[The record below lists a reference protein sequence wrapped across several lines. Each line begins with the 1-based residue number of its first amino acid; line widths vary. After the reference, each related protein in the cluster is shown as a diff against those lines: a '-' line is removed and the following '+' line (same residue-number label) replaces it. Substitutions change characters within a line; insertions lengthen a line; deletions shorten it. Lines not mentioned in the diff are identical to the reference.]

1 MYVYVQHTNNDG
13 ITMFPEKVINILLI
27 EDEEYDVRRV
37 RNTIKPFS
45 KTINIRKVIS
55 NGRLALDALAA
66 EKDAFD
72 IIIMDFQIAGGLMGE
87 QLIREIKKID
97 PTLQIIVITKMTMNL
112 ADYNFANSLMMAGAF
127 WYCTKYP
134 GDIEE
139 YIYQPTDFFLSII
152 NAYQKRVLE
161 KEQSKAN
168 SKILRSIEETLSQ
181 KPIIGNSPSIITL
194 RHQIEKCAES
204 DASVLIS
211 GSSGTGKELVAVN
224 IHNRSKR
231 RLENFVPINCGSIPN
246 ELIESELF
254 GYEKGSFTGATSAKL
269 GLFEVANHGT
279 IFLDEI
285 GELPLNAQ
293 VKLLRVIQEG
303 ELEKIGR
310 REPIKVDV
318 RLISATNKNLEKEVE
333 EKRFREDLY
342 YRLNVIPVFVPPLR
356 DRPDDVPMLSEYFLG
371 QFSVDMGRVKPVITP
386 EAMSIL
392 QYAPWKGNVR
402 ELKNVMQR
410 LLFLDEKI
418 ITKELM
424 QKAVGLQVGQQSSS
438 GGDILNFSELQE
450 PLVLRDLERI
460 VRQRYIEYIRA
471 SSTSDAEASKKLGLA
486 PPNYHRM
493 CKELGIK

>member
-1 MYVYVQHTNNDG
+1 
-13 ITMFPEKVINILLI
+13 MFPDKVINVLLI
-27 EDEEYDVRRV
+27 EDEEFDVRRV

-45 KTINIRKVIS
+45 DTINIRKVIS

-66 EKDAFD
+66 EKERFD
-72 IIIMDFQIAGGLMGE
+72 VIIMDFQIAGGLMGE

-97 PTLQIIVITKMTMNL
+97 PTFQIIVITKMTVNL
-112 ADYNFANSLMMAGAF
+112 ADYDFANSLMMAGAF

-139 YIYQPTDFFLSII
+139 YIYQPTDFLLSVI

-161 KEQSKAN
+161 KQQTKAN

-181 KPIIGNSPSIITL
+181 KPIIGNSPSIIEL

-254 GYEKGSFTGATSAKL
+254 GYEKGSFTGATNAKL
-269 GLFEVANHGT
+269 GLFELANHGT

-285 GELPLNAQ
+285 AELPLNAQ
-293 VKLLRVIQEG
+293 VKLLRVIQGG

-318 RLISATNKNLEKEVE
+318 RLIAASNKNLEKEVE

-342 YRLNVIPVFVPPLR
+342 YRLNVIPVQVSPLR
-356 DRPDDVPMLSEYFLG
+356 DRHEDVPLLAEYFLQ
-371 QFSVDMGRVKPVITP
+371 QFSTDMGRSKPTIVP
-386 EAMSIL
+386 EAMAIL
-392 QYAPWKGNVR
+392 QFAPWKGNVR

-410 LLFLDEKI
+410 LLFIDEKI

-424 QKAVGLQVGQQSSS
+424 QKAVGLHFGQQSFS
-438 GGDILNFSELQE
+438 GGILNLSEIQE
-450 PLVLRDLERI
+450 PMVLRDLERI
-460 VRQRYIEYIRA
+460 VRQRYIEYIR
-471 SSTSDAEASKKLGLA
+471 SSSSSDAEASKKLGLA

>member
-1 MYVYVQHTNNDG
+1 
-13 ITMFPEKVINILLI
+13 MFPEKMINVLLI
-27 EDEEYDVRRV
+27 EDEEFDVRRV
-37 RNTIKPFS
+37 RNTIRPFA

-55 NGRLALDALAA
+55 NGRLALDALSA
-66 EKDAFD
+66 EKEIYDV
-72 IIIMDFQIAGGLMGE
+72 IIMDFQIAGGLMGE

-97 PTLQIIVITKMTMNL
+97 PTFQIIVITKMTVNL
-112 ADYNFANSLMMAGAF
+112 ADYDFANSLMLAGAF

-139 YIYQPTDFFLSII
+139 YIYQPTDFLLSII

-161 KEQSKAN
+161 RERSKAN
-168 SKILRSIEETLSQ
+168 SKILHSVEVTLTQ
-181 KPIIGNSPSIITL
+181 KPIIGNSPSIIQL

-204 DASVLIS
+204 DASVLIT

-254 GYEKGSFTGATSAKL
+254 GYEKGSFTGATSSKL
-269 GLFEVANHGT
+269 GLFELANHGT

-285 GELPLNAQ
+285 GELSLNAQ

-310 REPIKVDV
+310 REPIQVDV
-318 RLISATNKNLEKEVE
+318 RLIAATNKNLEKEVE
-333 EKRFREDLY
+333 ERRFREDLY
-342 YRLNVIPVFVPPLR
+342 YRLNVIPVQVPSLR
-356 DRPDDVPMLSEYFLG
+356 ERSEDVPLLSEYFLH
-371 QFSVDMGRVKPVITP
+371 QFSADMGRPTPVIEP
-386 EAMSIL
+386 DALSVL
-392 QYAPWKGNVR
+392 QFAPWKGNVR

-424 QKAVGLQVGQQSSS
+424 QKAVGLHTGGAAS
-438 GGDILNFSELQE
+438 GGLLNVSELKE
-450 PLVLRDLERI
+450 VLTLRDLEKA
-460 VRQRYIEYIRA
+460 VRQRYIEFIR
-471 SSTSDAEASKKLGLA
+471 SSSSSDAEAAKKLGLA
-486 PPNYHRM
+486 PPNFHRM